1 MNVGG
6 VSSKTTWGSIV
17 TWSQGIGP
25 FGGLTYLWFVPCTTP
40 VERDATIGSIN
51 KFLKGWKHTKGEP
64 LLFKKGDV

>member
-1 MNVGG
+1 
-6 VSSKTTWGSIV
+6 
-17 TWSQGIGP
+17 
-25 FGGLTYLWFVPCTTP
+25 LTYLWFVPCTTP